1 MEWRCADCGRVH
13 DDPPERCTC
22 GSADVEPAA
31 GDDDESRFS
40 PLAVRRRLLSPA
52 DADRSLT
59 REEPYVRLLF
69 RAVVVLA
76 AVVLLVA
83 VAALFV

>member
-13 DDPPERCTC
+13 DDPPERCAC
-22 GSADVEPAA
+22 GSADVEPAT
-31 GDDDESRFS
+31 GDDGRFS

-69 RAVVVLA
+69 RAVVALA

-83 VAALFV
+83 VAAVLV

>member
-1 MEWRCADCGRVH
+1 MKWRCADCGRVH
-13 DDPPERCTC
+13 DDPPERCAC

-31 GDDDESRFS
+31 GDDGRFS

-59 REEPYVRLLF
+59 SEEPYVRLLF
-69 RAVVVLA
+69 RAVVALA
-76 AVVLLVA
+76 AVALLVA
-83 VAALFV
+83 AVALFV

>member
-13 DDPPERCTC
+13 DDPPERCAC
-22 GSADVEPAA
+22 GSAGVEPAA
-31 GDDDESRFS
+31 GDDGRTSL
-40 PLAVRRRLLSPA
+40 LAVRRRLLSPA
-52 DADRSLT
+52 DADRSLI

-69 RAVVVLA
+69 RAVVALA

-83 VAALFV
+83 VVALFI

>member
-1 MEWRCADCGRVH
+1 MKWRCADCGRVH
-13 DDPPERCTC
+13 DDPPERCAC

-31 GDDDESRFS
+31 GDDGRFS

-59 REEPYVRLLF
+59 REEPYVALLF
-69 RAVVVLA
+69 RAVVAL
-76 AVVLLVA
+76 AVVALLVA
-83 VAALFV
+83 AVALFV

>member
-13 DDPPERCTC
+13 DDPPERCAC

-31 GDDDESRFS
+31 GDDGRASL
-40 PLAVRRRLLSPA
+40 LAVRRRLLSPA
-52 DADRSLT
+52 DADRSLI

-69 RAVVVLA
+69 RAVVALA

-83 VAALFV
+83 VVALFI

>member
-13 DDPPERCTC
+13 DDPPERCAC

-31 GDDDESRFS
+31 GDDGRTSL
-40 PLAVRRRLLSPA
+40 LAVRRRLLSPA
-52 DADRSLT
+52 DADRSLI

-69 RAVVVLA
+69 RAVVALA

-83 VAALFV
+83 VAAVLV